1 MKKLLINISC
11 VIAVSAGFLGCKSK
25 LDDYYID
32 PDKSGNPTIEKLFS
46 GILDNNRARP
56 NYTEMGSVQF
66 PTMGAYCQTIAI
78 QTKEDKF
85 VQAAGPIQDLWNDY
99 YTPSNTGSDLNYNT
113 GNGVVAQY
121 RTMERLFANLPPDEI
136 GNFRIFMMAGQA
148 LLLDQTAQMI
158 DMFGDIPF
166 SEAGT
171 LDLTNTIHNAK
182 FDKQDVLYDSV
193 LTGLKNVADWFTST
207 TPNAIAAN
215 SFTAQDFLMKGSID
229 KWRRY
234 INSIRLRYLMRV
246 SYVDAAWEKR
256 AHDEIQEIF
265 SNPILYPLVDGDG
278 VGDNY
283 NPGNTDILLHQFTNY
298 SNTMWNAFSDNRAQ
312 IAPDYMLNTVMVP
325 ANDPRIP
332 VMFDKNSVKV
342 GDNLYA
348 PNKEYKAMSIDNPKQ
363 GDSIG
368 YYALYDSSTYL
379 YNKRVPG
386 VYISAPE
393 VNFLKAEAFERWGLT
408 GGTAQASYELAV
420 RQSIAFVYYIYNLN
434 TDKTELL
441 TQPATSTVT
450 TFLSQPSVAYT
461 GDQQT
466 KLAKIWTQKWL
477 FYGPIQGRQAWAEW
491 RRTGYPQV
499 KITPASRVGYELPPT
514 RFQYPASESAYNSR
528 YNEVRDQDKRD
539 VKIFWMKKE

>member
-1 MKKLLINISC
+1 MKKLFINISC
-11 VIAVSAGFLGCKSK
+11 VLALSTSFLGCKSK
-25 LDDYYID
+25 LDEYYID

-56 NYTEMGSVQF
+56 NYTEMGSIQF
-66 PTMGAYCQTIAI
+66 PTMGAYIQTIAI

-99 YTPSNTGSDLNYNT
+99 YTPSNNGNDLNYNT
-113 GNGVVAQY
+113 GNGVMAQY

-148 LLLDQTAQMI
+148 LLLDQTAQMV

-171 LDLTNTIHNAK
+171 LDLTNTIHNSK
-182 FDKQDVLYDSV
+182 FDKQEVLYDSL

-207 TPNAIAAN
+207 TPNSIAAS
-215 SFTAQDFLMKGSID
+215 SFTSQDFLMKGSID

-234 INSIRLRYLMRV
+234 VNSIRLRYLMRV
-246 SYVDAAWEKR
+246 SYASPEWETR
-256 AHDEIQEIF
+256 ASTEIQEIL

-298 SNTMWNAFSDNRAQ
+298 SNTMWPAFSDNRAQ
-312 IAPDYMLNTVMVP
+312 IAPDYMLNTVMLP

-342 GDNLYA
+342 GDNLFA
-348 PNKEYKAMSIDNPKQ
+348 PNKEYKAMSVDNPKQ
-363 GDSIG
+363 GDSIS
-368 YYALYDSSTYL
+368 YFALYDSTTYL

-386 VYISAPE
+386 IYISAPE

-434 TDKTELL
+434 TDKSELL

-450 TFLSQPSVAYT
+450 TFLSQPSIAYT
-461 GDQQT
+461 GDQTT
-466 KLAKIWTQKWL
+466 KLSKIWTQKWL
-477 FYGPIQGRQAWAEW
+477 FFGPLQGRQAWAEW
-491 RRTGYPQV
+491 RRTGYPQI
-499 KITPASRVGYELPPT
+499 KITPATREGYELPPN
-514 RFQYPASESAYNSR
+514 RFLYPASEAAYNAR
-528 YNEVRDQDKRD
+528 YNDVREQDKRET
-539 VKIFWMKKE
+539 KIFWMKKE